1 MAKRPH
7 SSATEPAP
15 GQRALR
21 ILARREVSEARLAWD
36 LAAQGLDPER
46 VHAELEVARGL
57 GALDD
62 VRSASVRA
70 LALVEKGAHG
80 RQGMQARLV
89 AAGYPAE
96 LVQEVVRT
104 AIETAGWDEPTAAR
118 RLLSRYAAPTG
129 PRGLARLGRFLL
141 ARGFDPETVRRV
153 LPGLEGMGGP
163 G

>member
-1 MAKRPH
+1 MAKRPD
-7 SSATEPAP
+7 SSAAQPPP
-15 GQRALR
+15 GQHALR

-46 VHAELEVARGL
+46 VQAELEAARRL

-62 VRSASVRA
+62 IRSAGVRA
-70 LALVEKGAHG
+70 LTLVEKGTHG

-96 LVQEVVRT
+96 LVQKVLRT
-104 AIETAGWDEPTAAR
+104 AIAAAAWDEPTAAR
-118 RLLSRYAAPTG
+118 RLLSHRPAPTG

-153 LPGLEGMGGP
+153 LPGLEGMEGP